1 MIDRNHFS
9 SSGRSTPGE
18 RLFECKVYYEDT
30 DCMGVV
36 YHANYLRFLERAR
49 TEYVSQTLRNVSEY
63 HDNGLYFM
71 VHKIEIAFHAPAKLG
86 DSLVVRTWIDKTT
99 KYRVVVKQIIIKK
112 DQVRDYLTTASITLV
127 AVGTDGRLLEIPHE
141 FHSLAVNE

>member
-9 SSGRSTPGE
+9 ETNRGGPGE
-18 RLFECKVYYEDT
+18 SLFECKVYYEDT

-49 TEYVSQTLRNVSEY
+49 TEYLSERVRQVSDY
-63 HDNGLYFM
+63 HDQGLYFM
-71 VHKIEIAFHAPAKLG
+71 VHKIEIAFHSPAKLG

-99 KYRVVVKQIIIKK
+99 RYRVMVKQIIIKK
-112 DQVRDYLTTASITLV
+112 GQSKDYLSTASITLV
-127 AVGTDGRLLEIPHE
+127 AVGTDGKLQEIPEE
-141 FHSLAVNE
+141 FHTLAIN

>member
-9 SSGRSTPGE
+9 SNAQATPGE

-36 YHANYLRFLERAR
+36 YHANYLRFMERAR
-49 TEYVSQTLRNVSEY
+49 TEFVADRLRNVSEY
-63 HDNGLYFM
+63 HDQGTYFM
-71 VHKIEIAFHAPAKLG
+71 VHKIEIAFHSPAKLG

-99 KYRVVVKQIIIKK
+99 RYRVMVKQIIIRKG
-112 DQVRDYLTTASITLV
+112 QARDYLTTASVTLV
-127 AVGTDGRLLEIPHE
+127 AVGTDGKLREIPDE
-141 FHSLAVNE
+141 FHSLASA